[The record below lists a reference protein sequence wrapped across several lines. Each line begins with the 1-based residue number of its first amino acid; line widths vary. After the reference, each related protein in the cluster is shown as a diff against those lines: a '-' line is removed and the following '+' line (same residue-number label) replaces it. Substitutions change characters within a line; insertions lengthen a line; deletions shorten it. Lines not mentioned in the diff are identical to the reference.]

1 MTPEWAEAELVPVS
15 ALQHYVYC
23 PRQCALIH
31 VEQAF
36 DENIHTLRGRHV
48 HERVDEGG
56 LEETE
61 GARVERSLPI
71 WSERHGLIGKADLVE
86 FADDGT
92 PYPVEYKH
100 GRIKKKSFA
109 ADAAQLCAQ
118 ALCLEE
124 MTGHAVPRGAVYYFS
139 SRRRREVDFTPELR
153 AETERVIR
161 ETRALLTSS
170 AIPLPFNDKRCR
182 ECSLHTICMPEMI
195 GALAVN
201 PFRPLPE
208 P

>member
-1 MTPEWAEAELVPVS
+1 MTREWAEAELVPVS

-36 DENIHTLRGRHV
+36 DDNVHTLRGRRV

-56 LEETE
+56 VEITE
-61 GARVERSLPI
+61 GVRVERSLPI
-71 WSERHGLIGKADLVE
+71 WSERLGLIGKADLVE
-86 FADDGT
+86 FGAGGT
-92 PYPVEYKH
+92 PYLVEYKH
-100 GRIKKKSFA
+100 GRIKKKSLN
-109 ADAAQLCAQ
+109 ADAVQLCAQ

-124 MTGHAVPRGAVYYFS
+124 MTGRDVPHGAVYYFS

-153 AETERVIR
+153 AGTERVIR
-161 ETRALLTSS
+161 ETRALLLSPGL
-170 AIPLPFNDKRCR
+170 PLPFNDKRCR
-182 ECSLHTICMPEMI
+182 ECSLHEQCMPEMVD
-195 GALAVN
+195 ARSLN